1 MRQLT
6 DITFPGLDTE
16 TDIII
21 EIAVIITN
29 GNLDPVDE
37 GVEYVIKTD
46 KAILDK

>member
-1 MRQLT
+1 MFQLSENAVA
-6 DITFPGLDTE
+6 GLDTE

>member
-1 MRQLT
+1 MDT
-6 DITFPGLDTE
+6 VKGLEYE
-16 TDIII
+16 TDVII

-46 KAILDK
+46 KEILDK